1 MLIKFVK
8 DRPGHDFRYALNSN
22 KLRKKLNWKPKIKL
36 DQGIVKTVNW
46 YINNQNYFKK
56 ISHKLF
62 VKRLGNKFI
71 TMDINEI
78 KELFSRTKKKYSELR
93 RHL

>member
-46 YINNQNYFKK
+46 YINNQNYFKN

-62 VKRLGNKFI
+62 VKRLGNK
-71 TMDINEI
+71 
-78 KELFSRTKKKYSELR
+78 
-93 RHL
+93 